1 MMTNAA
7 LEKKS
12 SQRYAQQR
20 YRLLQNSQ
28 AKRHKSNIYYNK
40 EKIMTLDQAHK
51 IVLSYAD
58 AVGNDDWKTA
68 IARIEEARADS
79 VFDAAFKDDS
89 TTTRAAAYYYF
100 NEGRK
105 NASN

>member
-1 MMTNAA
+1 MTTNAA

-20 YRLLQNSQ
+20 YILLQNSQ
-28 AKRHKSNIYYNK
+28 AKRHKSNVYYNK

-68 IARIEEARADS
+68 IARIEEAQ
-79 VFDAAFKDDS
+79 VEAAFNAAYNEDS
-89 TTTRAAAYYYF
+89 TVSRGNALYYF

-105 NASN
+105 YATN